1 VKKSAFASEPRRAV
15 DKDTWGRA
23 CGQRLSR
30 VREAN
35 DRAASLTVA
44 PTDKRAELNSNY

>member
-15 DKDTWGRA
+15 DKDTWGGA
-23 CGQRLSR
+23 CGQWLSR

-35 DRAASLTVA
+35 DRAAGLTVA
-44 PTDKRAELNSNY
+44 LTDKRPQLNSNY